1 MANIW
6 QTGMRKEGSFWEGVH
21 PAVYSWDN
29 HPHHANCMT
38 WQEDTLAGGGT
49 PNPNTPITA
58 PLNFIS
64 YSGDWSNGTLV
75 VRWQIHNETVD
86 ERAIKAAFDRQGVT
100 PNPGIIAPPAPNFGM
115 VQNPDGSFSQVFLG
129 WTYNSVT
136 FSETLS
142 STDEFTQ
149 INSDTVEYKV
159 LMTLTYD
166 DDSFATTGFQM
177 SRYLTLQIPL
187 KP

>member
-21 PAVYSWDN
+21 APVYSWDN
-29 HPHHANCMT
+29 HPHHANCLT
-38 WQEDTLAGGGT
+38 WQESPELDGS
-49 PNPNTPITA
+49 PNPNTPIAA

-75 VRWQIHNETVD
+75 VRWSLHNETIDSRGV
-86 ERAIKAAFDRQGVT
+86 KVGYDRPAVS
-100 PNPGIIAPPAPNFGM
+100 PNPGVIPPPAPSFGM
-115 VQNPDGSFSQVFLG
+115 VANPDGSFSQVFLG
-129 WTYNSVT
+129 WTYSSVT
-136 FSETLS
+136 FNETIS
-142 STDEFTQ
+142 DSDEFTQ
-149 INSDTVEYKV
+149 INADTVEYKV

-166 DDSFATTGFQM
+166 DDSQATTGFQQ
-177 SRYLTLQIPL
+177 SSYLTLQIPK